1 MGLKN
6 FIANYSTFNDW
17 ANNEIVRWLKGIDRA
32 LLYQKT
38 PSSFASMDYTLQHIL
53 RTQVFWLA
61 FITNQDTSQLNWNVR
76 ENEVENI
83 LEELLIV
90 SDKMKVSFSSFSEE
104 DLETILHLDTP
115 WAKNDLSRYEYI
127 VHIIN
132 HGSFHRGQIVTMARC
147 IGINEGIVNTDYN
160 IFLSPKEIKK

>member
-1 MGLKN
+1 MGLSK
-6 FIANYSTFNDW
+6 FISDYSTYNDW
-17 ANNEIVRWLKGIDRA
+17 ANNEIAGWLKSINKE

-38 PSSFASMDYTLQHIL
+38 PSSFASIDYTLQHIL
-53 RTQVFWLA
+53 RTQVYWLA

-76 ENEVENI
+76 ENELENI
-83 LEELLIV
+83 LEELIIV
-90 SDKMKVSFSSFSEE
+90 SDKMKVEFTSFFEE

-115 WAKNDLSRYEYI
+115 WAKNDLSRYEYM

-160 IFLSPKEIKK
+160 IFLSLKENKK

>member
-1 MGLKN
+1 MSLNK
-6 FIANYSTFNDW
+6 FIANYSAFNDW
-17 ANNEIVRWLKGIDRA
+17 ANNEIVRWLKGIDRV

-53 RTQVFWLA
+53 RTQTYWLA

-76 ENEVENI
+76 ENDVENI

-90 SDKMKVSFSSFSEE
+90 SEKMKVSFSSFSEE
-104 DLETILHLDTP
+104 DLETILHLDTE

-132 HGSFHRGQIVTMARC
+132 HGSFHRGQIITMARC
-147 IGINEGIVNTDYN
+147 IGIKEGIVNTDYN
-160 IFLSPKEIKK
+160 IYLSPKENKK